1 MKLTYENV
9 RSVLRECGPLTMHE
23 VALFFP
29 SVPYCNV
36 GSVISGLRI
45 KVQKKQ
51 VYIHSWTREGVGRK
65 YLRAVYALG
74 DKRDAKKL
82 PVISDK
88 ERGIAWR
95 ERKRQA
101 KLLPNQAPTSVFQL
115 AQHL

>member
-9 RSVLRECGPLTMHE
+9 RSVLSECGPLTMHE

-36 GSVISGLRI
+36 GSAISKMRI
-45 KVQKKQ
+45 GVVTKQ
-51 VYIHSWTREGVGRK
+51 IYVHSWTREGVGRK

-74 DKRDAKKL
+74 NKRDARKP

-88 ERGIAWR
+88 ERCQTWR

>member
-9 RSVLRECGPLTMHE
+9 RSILRECGPLTMHE

-45 KVQKKQ
+45 KVRKKQ
-51 VYIHSWTREGVGRK
+51 VYVHSWTREGVGRK

-74 DKRDAKKL
+74 DKRDAKKP

-88 ERGIAWR
+88 ERCQTWR

-101 KLLPNQAPTSVFQL
+101 KMLPNQAPTSVFQL

>member
-1 MKLTYENV
+1 MKLSYENV

-36 GSVISGLRI
+36 GSTISKMRI
-45 KVQKKQ
+45 GVVTKQ
-51 VYIHSWTREGVGRK
+51 IYVHSWTREGVGRK

-74 DKRDAKKL
+74 NKRDAKKP
-82 PVISDK
+82 PVISDS

-101 KLLPNQAPTSVFQL
+101 KQVHQQAPTSVFQL